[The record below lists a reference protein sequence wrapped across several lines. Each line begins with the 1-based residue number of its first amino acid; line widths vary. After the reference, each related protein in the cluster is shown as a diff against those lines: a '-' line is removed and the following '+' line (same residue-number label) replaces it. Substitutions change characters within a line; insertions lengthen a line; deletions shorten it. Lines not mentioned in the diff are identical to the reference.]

1 MLKIYRV
8 KKYVS
13 IDNGEWK
20 KIEKFGCNTYIM
32 SNDSSSEKIIFK
44 NKSFDECFE
53 FLGNHYINGLSRS
66 ESIFRHKPL
75 INVCYSC
82 DFTETSYKSFNT
94 ISCKETYTEIDITFD
109 DMMKT
114 FSAEQTIEYIKER
127 GLNVCPVLNK

>member
-1 MLKIYRV
+1 MLKIYCV

-13 IDNGEWK
+13 IDNDEWK
-20 KIEKFGCNTYIM
+20 KFGCNAYRM

-44 NKSFDECFE
+44 HKSFDECFK
-53 FLGNHYINGLSRS
+53 FLESHYINGLSRS

-75 INVCYSC
+75 INVYYS
-82 DFTETSYKSFNT
+82 FNSTEISYKCFNT
-94 ISCKETYTEIDITFD
+94 ISCKETYTEIDMTFD
-109 DMMKT
+109 DIMKT